1 MKKLSQIFYKRAAIP
16 PGGFIR
22 LEVQFRDAAGIA
34 RDTDQFPQVEITNSF
49 GSIIRTASS
58 FGVRRLAEG
67 RYRLQFEIPDGYADG
82 VWTDTWS
89 ATLDGFANIAAFD
102 FSVISQGTITA
113 TGETVSEPEMKLGDV
128 PKINFT
134 QDEIY
139 GINILMQKL
148 RFRLR
153 NTQRKPD
160 GSRCDILSID
170 DMESFIWLALSEFNA
185 TPTFTSYTFADPTIY
200 TIFSDLI
207 VEGAYLKS
215 LPSIIPAEV
224 GREWVVTDDGISV
237 TPASVSGALNNILSA
252 LYSEYRAKL
261 KEAKRNH
268 RPAPLGMGAGQLAVA
283 HPTFR
288 RLRNIRY
295 TGQF

>member
-1 MKKLSQIFYKRAAIP
+1 MSQIFYKRAAIP
-16 PGGFIR
+16 PGGVIR
-22 LEVQFRDAAGIA
+22 LEVQFRDSAGLA
-34 RDTDQFPQVEITNSF
+34 RDTDQFPQIEIANST
-49 GSIIRTASS
+49 GLTVHPASS
-58 FGVRRLAEG
+58 YGVRRLAEG
-67 RYRLQFEIPDGYADG
+67 RYRLQYTVPDGYSDG
-82 VWTDTWS
+82 VWRDTWS
-89 ATLDGFANIAAFD
+89 AALDGFANVANFD
-102 FSVISQGTITA
+102 FNVLSQGSITA
-113 TGETVSEPEMKLGDV
+113 TGDTVSSPEMKLGDI

-134 QDEIY
+134 QEEIF

-185 TPTFTSYTFADPTIY
+185 TPTFTAYTTADPSIY

-207 VEGAYLKS
+207 VEGAYLKA
-215 LPSIIPAEV
+215 LPSLIPAEA

-237 TPASVSGALNNILSA
+237 TPASVSAALSNIMSA

-268 RPAPLGMGAGQLAVA
+268 RPSPLGMGAGQLAVA

>member
-1 MKKLSQIFYKRAAIP
+1 MTQIFYKRAAIP
-16 PGGFIR
+16 PGGTIR
-22 LEVQFRDAAGIA
+22 LEVQFRDSAGLA
-34 RDTDQFPQVEITNSF
+34 RDTDQFPQIEIANSAGF
-49 GSIIRTASS
+49 IVRPASN
-58 FGVRRLAEG
+58 FGVRRLSEG
-67 RYRLQFEIPDGYADG
+67 RYRLQYEVPDGYADG
-82 VWTDTWS
+82 VWKDTWS
-89 ATLDGFANIAAFD
+89 ATLDGFANIARFD
-102 FSVISQGTITA
+102 FNVTSPGTITA
-113 TGETVSEPEMKLGDV
+113 TGDTVSSPEMKIGDI

-134 QDEIY
+134 QEEIF
-139 GINILMQKL
+139 GINMLMQKL

-160 GSRCDILSID
+160 GTRCDILSIE

-185 TPTFTSYTFADPTIY
+185 TPTFTAYTFADPSIY

-215 LPSIIPAEV
+215 LPSLIPAEV

>member
-1 MKKLSQIFYKRAAIP
+1 LTQIFYKRAAIP
-16 PGGFIR
+16 PGGTIR
-22 LEVQFRDAAGIA
+22 LEVQFRDSAGLA
-34 RDTDQFPQVEITNSF
+34 RDTDQFPQIEIANSAGF
-49 GSIIRTASS
+49 IVRPASN
-58 FGVRRLAEG
+58 FGVRRLSEG
-67 RYRLQFEIPDGYADG
+67 RYRLQYEVPDGYADG
-82 VWTDTWS
+82 VWKDTWS
-89 ATLDGFANIAAFD
+89 ATLDGFANIARFD
-102 FSVISQGTITA
+102 FNVTSPGTITA
-113 TGETVSEPEMKLGDV
+113 TGDTVSSPEMKIGDI

-134 QDEIY
+134 QEEIF
-139 GINILMQKL
+139 GINMLMQKL

-160 GSRCDILSID
+160 GTRCDILSIE

-185 TPTFTSYTFADPTIY
+185 TPTFTAYTFADPSIY

-215 LPSIIPAEV
+215 LPSLIPAEV

>member
-1 MKKLSQIFYKRAAIP
+1 M
-16 PGGFIR
+16 IR
-22 LEVQFRDAAGIA
+22 LEVQFRDSAGLA
-34 RDTDQFPQVEITNSF
+34 RDTDQFPQIEISNSD
-49 GSIIRTASS
+49 GVIVHPASS
-58 FGVRRLAEG
+58 YGVRRLAEG
-67 RYRLQFEIPDGYADG
+67 RYRLQYTVPDGYADG
-82 VWTDTWS
+82 VWRDTWS
-89 ATLDGFANIAAFD
+89 ATLDGFANIANFD
-102 FSVISQGTITA
+102 FNVLSQGTITA
-113 TGETVSEPEMKLGDV
+113 TGDTVTTPEMKIGDV

-134 QDEIY
+134 QQEIY

-185 TPTFTSYTFADPTIY
+185 TPTFTSYTTADPSIY

-207 VEGAYLKS
+207 VEGAYLKA
-215 LPSIIPAEV
+215 LPSLIPAEA

-237 TPASVSGALNNILSA
+237 TPASVSSALSNIMSA

>member
-1 MKKLSQIFYKRAAIP
+1 MTQIFYKRAAIP
-16 PGGFIR
+16 PGGTIR
-22 LEVQFRDAAGIA
+22 LEVQFRDSAGLA
-34 RDTDQFPQVEITNSF
+34 RDTDQFPQVEILNSAGF
-49 GSIIRTASS
+49 AVRPASN
-58 FGVRRLAEG
+58 FGVRRLSEG
-67 RYRLQFEIPDGYADG
+67 RYRLQYVVPDGYADG
-82 VWTDTWS
+82 TWKDTWS
-89 ATLDGFANIAAFD
+89 ATLDGFANIAHFD
-102 FSVISQGTITA
+102 FNVISQGTITA
-113 TGETVSEPEMKLGDV
+113 TGDTVTSPEMKIGDI

-134 QDEIY
+134 QEEIF
-139 GINILMQKL
+139 GINMLMQKL

-160 GSRCDILSID
+160 GTRCDILSIE
-170 DMESFIWLALSEFNA
+170 DMESFLWLALSEFNA
-185 TPTFTSYTFADPTIY
+185 TPTFTAYTFADPSIY
-200 TIFSDLI
+200 TIFSDLV

-215 LPSIIPAEV
+215 LPSLIPAEV

-268 RPAPLGMGAGQLAVA
+268 RPSPLGMGAGQLAVA